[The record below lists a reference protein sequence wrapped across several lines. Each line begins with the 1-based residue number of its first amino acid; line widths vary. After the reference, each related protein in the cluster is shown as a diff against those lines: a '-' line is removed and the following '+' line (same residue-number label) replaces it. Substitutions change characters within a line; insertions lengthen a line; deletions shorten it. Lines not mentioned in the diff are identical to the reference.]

1 MRVLKR
7 DMPLTILVDI
17 LVQIVFVLS
26 LLFALEILTGNQNAG
41 LVDPQKFQAEI
52 EQLKRVIAALE
63 EDNERLKAEIDQLK
77 AQIGALERENKSA
90 QDQLRSRAGK
100 ADCFRPGKPVVV
112 VRWIDSK
119 SIQVERGEE
128 FDALNTRI
136 PNPSSLIGIVSSNN
150 IEKHFEAVRQYS
162 DANNCLM
169 FVRFHYRD
177 LTPKVEWQPTWRQV
191 ISVFKRGQFE
201 PI

>member
-1 MRVLKR
+1 
-7 DMPLTILVDI
+7 MPLTILVDI

-26 LLFALEILTGNQNAG
+26 LLFAFEILTGNKNAG
-41 LVDPQKFQAEI
+41 FVNPQEFQAEI

-90 QDQLRSRAGK
+90 QDQLRNRAGE

>member
-26 LLFALEILTGNQNAG
+26 LLFAFEILTGNENAG
-41 LVDPQKFQAEI
+41 LVDPQEFQAEI
-52 EQLKRVIAALE
+52 ERLKRVIAALA
-63 EDNERLKAEIDQLK
+63 EDNERLQAEIDK
-77 AQIGALERENKSA
+77 FKTQIGALKGENKRA
-90 QDQLRSRAGK
+90 QDELRARAGV

-128 FDALNTRI
+128 FDALNTSI
-136 PNPSSLIGIVSSNN
+136 PNSLSLIGIVSSNN

-162 DANNCLM
+162 VRNNCLM
-169 FVRFHYRD
+169 NVRFQYRD
-177 LTPKVEWQPTWRQV
+177 ATPKDEWYPAWRQV
-191 ISVFKRGQFE
+191 ISVFQRGQFE